1 MTLELRSVNNDSAY
15 EICVEE
21 DGFRECT
28 LVSSMHMAAEEQQR
42 LRANIRRR
50 AFNAF
55 IERQAK

>member
-1 MTLELRSVNNDSAY
+1 MTFQMRSVNNATAF
-15 EICVEE
+15 ELCLEE

-28 LVSSMHMAAEEQQR
+28 LVSDMHMAAEEQHR
-42 LRANIRRR
+42 LRATIRRR

>member
-1 MTLELRSVNNDSAY
+1 MTFQMRSVNKDSAY
-15 EICVEE
+15 EICLEE

-28 LVSSMHMAAEEQQR
+28 LVSSMHMAAEEQHR
-42 LRANIRRR
+42 LRATIRRR